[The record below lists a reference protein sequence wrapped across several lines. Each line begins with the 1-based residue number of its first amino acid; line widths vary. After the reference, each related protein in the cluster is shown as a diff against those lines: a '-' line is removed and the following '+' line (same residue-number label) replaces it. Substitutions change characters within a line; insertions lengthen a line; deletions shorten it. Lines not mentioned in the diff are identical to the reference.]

1 MSKLE
6 KLPVAALALRFLRDD
21 GGATAIRPGTSD
33 PEFAE
38 AAAWLGRLRFGRP

>member
-1 MSKLE
+1 MGLRR
-6 KLPVAALALRFLRDD
+6 VCQDVRFLGSYARCD
-21 GGATAIRPGTSD
+21 GAATAIRPGTSD